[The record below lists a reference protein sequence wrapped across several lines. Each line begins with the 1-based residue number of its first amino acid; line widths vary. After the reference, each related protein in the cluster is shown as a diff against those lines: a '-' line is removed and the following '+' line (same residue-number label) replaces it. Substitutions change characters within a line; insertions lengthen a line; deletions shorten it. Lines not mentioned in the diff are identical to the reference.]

1 MLPVMFTGKKL
12 EISPVRDAY
21 REECECPL
29 CLLMDKAEK
38 GYIGS
43 FLGGAVMVPEAR
55 VEMNRAGFCPDH
67 TRKLF
72 GGDNKLGLALMT
84 ATHIREH
91 ASEMASRRNELL
103 ERAGEAAGG
112 KTGLTALARK
122 KSGLSEG
129 VRQYR
134 EYIERFVRS
143 CLLCERL
150 GVTLER
156 YLFTIVYLWQKD
168 EEFAAAF
175 RSSHGFCLPHLSS
188 VLESASAMLG
198 EKELARFLSELL
210 PIQERSFDR
219 LTEELDRYAE
229 HFDYRNTGMAWGSER
244 DAVPRALQKLSGGAF
259 GSGS

>member
-1 MLPVMFTGKKL
+1 MLLRMFTGKKL

-29 CLLMDKAEK
+29 CLLLDKAEK

-67 TRKLF
+67 ARKLF
-72 GGDNKLGLALMT
+72 GGGNKLGLALMT

-91 ASEMASRRNELL
+91 EPEMASRRSELL

-112 KTGLTALARK
+112 KSGLGALSRK
-122 KSGLSEG
+122 KAGLSER
-129 VRQYR
+129 VQAYR
-134 EYIERFVRS
+134 EYIDRFVRS
-143 CLLCERL
+143 CLVCERL

-168 EEFAAAF
+168 EEFAGVF
-175 RSSHGFCLPHLSS
+175 RASRGFCLPHLSS
-188 VLESASAMLG
+188 VLETACEMLG
-198 EKELARFLSELL
+198 ERELARFLSELL
-210 PIQERSFDR
+210 PLQERSFGR
-219 LTEELDRYAE
+219 LTEELDRYGE
-229 HFDYRNTGMAWGSER
+229 HFDYRNTGMAWGTER
-244 DAVPRALQKLSGGAF
+244 DAVPRALQKLSGGVF